1 MAILRKRNDDEDE
14 EYEDEE
20 EDYKRSKR
28 KRRINKFASKEVR
41 DLSPENK
48 RRRKEP
54 PKPWGKRER
63 LIVFSVLVI
72 TVGASGI
79 LYLTSRA
86 WKLPGL
92 PRIKLPTIS
101 LPFLSQETIVIEGDS
116 EKLEVQKK
124 SQEVISAFRQ
134 KTNDLTGVYGLYVI
148 DLTTGF
154 GYGVNED
161 EEFEPA
167 SLNKLPVMAGIYLEE
182 EKGSLNLSD
191 KYKLKNGDKVGG
203 AGSLYS
209 KPAGYEITY
218 RDLIRLMGKQSDN
231 TAFNILKNTLDAET
245 IESTLDKIGMESTS
259 LTKNNTTPKD
269 IGRFFE
275 ELWNGNILKDD
286 HKEELLGYLTD
297 TLYEEWIAAGVSDD
311 IRVAHKFGRE
321 LNVVNDAGIVYGQR
335 PFVIVLLSKGIIER
349 EADEIYPELARIVY
363 EVHSR

>member
-1 MAILRKRNDDEDE
+1 MAILRKRNDDDDD
-14 EYEDEE
+14 YEDEE
-20 EDYKRSKR
+20 DDFRKR
-28 KRRINKFASKEVR
+28 KRIRRVK
-41 DLSPENK
+41 DLHAENK
-48 RRRKEP
+48 KSRKEP

-63 LIVFSVLVI
+63 LIVFCVLVI

-182 EKGSLNLSD
+182 EKGSLSLEA
-191 KYKLKNGDKVGG
+191 KYRLRNDDKVGG

-209 KPAGYEITY
+209 KPEGFEITY

-259 LTKNNTTPKD
+259 LSENKTTPKD

-275 ELWNGNILKDD
+275 ELWNGNIVNSE

-297 TLYEEWIAAGVSDD
+297 TLYEEWIAAGVPDD
-311 IRVAHKFGRE
+311 VRVAHKFGRE
-321 LNVVNDAGIVYGQR
+321 INVVNDAGIVYGQR
-335 PFVIVLLSKGIIER
+335 PFVIVLLSKGIVER
-349 EADEIYPELARIVY
+349 EADKILPELARVIY
-363 EVHSR
+363 DIENRQ

>member
-1 MAILRKRNDDEDE
+1 MALLRKRNDEEDE

-20 EDYKRSKR
+20 EEYKKPKRIR
-28 KRRINKFASKEVR
+28 KRIR
-41 DLSPENK
+41 DLNPENK
-48 RRRKEP
+48 KRRKEP

-63 LIVFSVLVI
+63 LIVFCVLVI
-72 TVGASGI
+72 TVGTSGI

-124 SQEVISAFRQ
+124 SQEVIFAFRQ
-134 KTNDLTGVYGLYVI
+134 KTNDLTGVYGLYVV

-182 EKGSLNLSD
+182 EKGSLSLEA

-259 LTKNNTTPKD
+259 LTENKTAPKD

-275 ELWNGNILKDD
+275 ELWNGNVLKDD

-297 TLYEEWIAAGVSDD
+297 TLYEEWIAAGVPDNV
-311 IRVAHKFGRE
+311 RVAHKFGRE
-321 LNVVNDAGIVYGQR
+321 INVVNDAGIVYGQR
-335 PFVIVLLSKGIIER
+335 PFVIVLLSKGIVER
-349 EADEIYPELARIVY
+349 EADKILPELARVIY
-363 EVHSR
+363 DIENRQ